1 MQRAARVT
9 DERAEPLPVA
19 TTIASPALRR
29 TSTRVAVAIAVG
41 GAIVL
46 ILAGLLPPAQ
56 ILSRPNRG
64 DVEEYYHYTQRT
76 FDGQVPY
83 RDFVLEYPPGAL
95 PVLLAAAPADS
106 GYFNRFRLLML
117 GLGVAAMGLLV
128 TAMFLAGGGPVE
140 LASGALLLATLP
152 LTLEEG
158 LVFERYDLWPTAL
171 VLLSAVALLR
181 GHRTLGL
188 ASLGLG
194 AAAKLYPL
202 ALVPIAILARRG
214 RAHVRRDL
222 AVVAV
227 AGLALAL
234 PFAVLAPR
242 GLGHVGWLL
251 VRRPLHVESL
261 GGSVLLVAH
270 RFGAYHP
277 TIYLSI
283 GQSWDLAGPAAKLVA
298 VVSALLEAA
307 ALVTVWILFSRG
319 RRGPRDLLLAFAA
332 TVVGF
337 VAFGKILS
345 PQYLIWVAAAVP
357 LALGRIRPY
366 AFALALGAILLTRY
380 VYVYG
385 YDDLLRA
392 GPVSWVMLARNGLLV
407 ALFCL
412 LAAELAART
421 RSSPVS
427 DS

>member
-1 MQRAARVT
+1 MTEEPQP
-9 DERAEPLPVA
+9 AEPA
-19 TTIASPALRR
+19 IASPALRR
-29 TSTRVAVAIAVG
+29 TSTRVAVAIAVA
-41 GAIVL
+41 GAVIL

-56 ILSRPNRG
+56 ILSRPDRG

-95 PVLLAAAPADS
+95 PALLAAGPADS

-117 GLGVAAMGLLV
+117 AVGVAAMGLLV

-158 LVFERYDLWPTAL
+158 LVFERFDLWPTAL
-171 VLLSAVALLR
+171 VLLAAVALLR

-214 RAHVRRDL
+214 HGHVRRDV

-227 AGLALAL
+227 AALALAL

-251 VRRPLHVESL
+251 LRRPLHVESF
-261 GGSVLLVAH
+261 GGSVLLAAH
-270 RFGAYHP
+270 RLGVYDP

-283 GQSWDLAGPAAKLVA
+283 GQSWDLAGPAAKAVTLVG
-298 VVSALLEAA
+298 SLLEAA
-307 ALVTVWILFSRG
+307 ALVTVWILFG
-319 RRGPRDLLLAFAA
+319 RSARGPRDLLLAFAA

-357 LALGRIRPY
+357 LALGRVRPY
-366 AFALALGAILLTRY
+366 ALALALGAILLTRY

-392 GPVSWVMLARNGLLV
+392 GRVSWVMLARNGLLV
-407 ALFCL
+407 ALFCVL
-412 LAAELAART
+412 TAELATRA
-421 RSSPVS
+421 RSSLAGRRP
-427 DS
+427 